1 LLAGSLLALVCALAP
16 ATAGG
21 HVRSKAS
28 RRTSAPAPAHL
39 IAYVRSQVTVRGRPF
54 GRVLERLGPRTPFGS
69 RRALAVVRVR
79 SDRWLGVTDPG
90 LGNHRLGWIDARAGG
105 LRYAQTQLELD
116 VDLSSRTIVVRRG
129 TDVLRR
135 LLVGVGRPGSPT
147 PTGYFAVTDKLSSGS
162 YSAYYGC
169 CILALSATQPHLPA
183 GWTGGN
189 RVAIHGTPSASDF
202 GHAVSAGCL
211 HARDADLRYLMRV
224 VALGTPVVIR
234 P

>member
-1 LLAGSLLALVCALAP
+1 MLVCALAP
-16 ATAGG
+16 ATAGA
-21 HVRSKAS
+21 HVAVKAS
-28 RRTSAPAPAHL
+28 RRTNASAPAHL
-39 IAYVRSQVTVRGRPF
+39 IAYVRSRVAVQGRPF
-54 GRVLERLGPRTPFGS
+54 GRVIERLGPRTPFGS

-79 SDRWLGVTDPG
+79 DERWLAVTEPG

-105 LRYAQTQLELD
+105 LRYVQTRLELD

-129 TDVLRR
+129 NEVLRR
-135 LLVGVGRPGSPT
+135 MLVGVGRPGSPT
-147 PTGYFAVTDKLSSGS
+147 PTGYFAVTDKLSGAS

-169 CILALSATQPHLPA
+169 CILVLSATQPNLPS

-211 HARDADLRYLMRV
+211 HARDADLRYLMEV
-224 VALGTPVVIR
+224 AALGTPVIIR
-234 P
+234 A